1 MTEDTKLFLGLD
13 LSTQG
18 LKATVI
24 DETLTV
30 VCEESVSFDADLSE
44 FGTEGGAL
52 RKDDGLTVTSPPLM
66 WVAALD
72 LVLGKFRE
80 AAGLLARVA
89 AISGS
94 GQQHG
99 SVWLAQGGRG
109 RLRQLRGGVPLRD
122 QLGDLFS
129 LAESPIWMDASTGTQ
144 CSAREA
150 ALGGAQAV
158 ADITGSRAYERF
170 TGNQIARIHET
181 QPEAYQRTERIG
193 LVSSFMASLLIGDY
207 APIDTSDGSGMN
219 LMDIRTRD
227 WSAEALACTAPE
239 LEGKL
244 GTIVPG
250 HTVVGNIHP
259 YFRETHGFGADCVVV
274 AFSGDNPNSLA
285 GLRLK
290 QSGEVALS
298 MGTSDTF
305 FGSSSDPR
313 PSGEEGHVFANPVDP
328 EAYMVML
335 VRQNGSLMRER
346 VRDQSVGA
354 AWDAFEDALRA
365 TQPGNGGH
373 IGFYIYEP
381 EITPPMKTT
390 GEWRFGPDDRK
401 TDAFTP
407 EEDVRAVVESQFLT
421 LRAHG
426 ERIGLV
432 PRTILATG
440 GASRNAEI
448 IQVMSDV
455 FGVPVFVGE
464 QADSASLGAAYRALH
479 GWRCRNEG
487 SFVPFAQVVASAAD
501 FRKAADPDPRAQEAY
516 SRLRSRFDDLERS
529 IRIGDKEKDAVR

>member
-1 MTEDTKLFLGLD
+1 MMKDEKLFLGLD

-30 VCEESVSFDADLSE
+30 VCEESVNFDADLPE

-52 RKDDGLTVTSPPLM
+52 RNEDGLTVTSPPLM

-72 LVLGKFRE
+72 LVLGKLRE
-80 AAGLLARVA
+80 TTGLLARVA

-99 SVWLAQGGRG
+99 SVWLAQGGRD

-122 QLGDLFS
+122 QLGDVFA
-129 LAESPIWMDASTGTQ
+129 LAESPIWMDASTGKQ
-144 CSAREA
+144 CAARET

-158 ADITGSRAYERF
+158 ADLTGSRAYERF
-170 TGNQIARIHET
+170 TGNQIAKIHET

-219 LMDIRTRD
+219 LMDIRTRS

-239 LEGKL
+239 LAEKL
-244 GTIVPG
+244 GAVVPG
-250 HTVVGNIHP
+250 HTVVANIHP
-259 YFRETHGFGADCVVV
+259 YFRETHGFGADCVVT

-290 QSGEVALS
+290 RSGEVALS

-305 FGSSSDPR
+305 FGALDDPH
-313 PSGEEGHVFANPVDP
+313 PSGEEGHVLANPVDP
-328 EAYMVML
+328 DAYMVML

-346 VRDQSVGA
+346 VRDQSVGPS
-354 AWDAFEDALRA
+354 WDAFEDALRA
-365 TQPGNGGH
+365 TQPGNGSH
-373 IGFYIYEP
+373 IGFYVYEP
-381 EITPPMKTT
+381 EITPPMKHT
-390 GEWRFGPDDRK
+390 GEWRFGPDYSPMEK
-401 TDAFTP
+401 FAP
-407 EEDVRAVVESQFLT
+407 ETEVRAAVESQFLT

-432 PRTILATG
+432 PRNILTTG
-440 GASRNAEI
+440 GASRNAAI
-448 IQVMSDV
+448 LQVISDV
-455 FGVPVFVGE
+455 FGVPVFTAK
-464 QADSASLGAAYRALH
+464 QADSAALGSAYRALH
-479 GWRCRNEG
+479 AWRCREEG
-487 SFVPFAQVVASAAD
+487 SFVPFAQIVAAAPA
-501 FRKAADPDPRAQEAY
+501 FRKAADPNPDARNVYAGLLPRFA
-516 SRLRSRFDDLERS
+516 RLEDR
-529 IRIGDKEKDAVR
+529 VRAGE